1 MGQNQNSGIKNV
13 FSRFRRGSA
22 SKTPGGKVGSATKI
36 ETGGPS
42 PSKRLFA
49 FSPAKAS
56 VHSHDITLSQ
66 ATTADLIPAAHAT
79 GAASTAVGASH
90 ATEDS
95 STIKVVVR
103 VRPRNDR
110 EASMGGAICV
120 QPQNAN
126 SVRLVPPAEPHAFSF
141 DYVAGEKTSQQDMFD
156 VAGRPIVENCLKGF
170 NGCLFA
176 YGQTGSGKTYSMLGG
191 EQTGVAALAGDEQRG
206 LIQRI
211 FEHIFAAAEA
221 QVNTI
226 INCDYTQHYI
236 LCKLKLNQA
245 S

>member
-1 MGQNQNSGIKNV
+1 MGQNSGIKNV
-13 FSRFRRGSA
+13 FNRFRRGSA
-22 SKTPGGKVGSATKI
+22 TKTPSGKVGSSKKI
-36 ETGGPS
+36 EAPS

-56 VHSHDITLSQ
+56 VHSHDIQ
-66 ATTADLIPAAHAT
+66 IPREPAADLIPAAHTSAAT
-79 GAASTAVGASH
+79 PMTF
-90 ATEDS
+90 ATSSALEDS
-95 STIKVVVR
+95 TSIKVVVR

-120 QPQNAN
+120 QPQNSN
-126 SVRLVPPAEPHAFSF
+126 SVRLISPAEPHAFSF
-141 DYVAGEKTSQQDMFD
+141 DYVAGEDTSQQDIFE

-191 EQTGVAALAGDEQRG
+191 EQTGELGGDEQRG

-211 FEHIFAAAEA
+211 FEHIFAADQTE
-221 QVNTI
+221 VSNG
-226 INCDYTQHYI
+226 
-236 LCKLKLNQA
+236 
-245 S
+245 